1 MSARAAAEW
10 VLGEV
15 GLALTRVVDDAGWQ
29 DSIDEPELFSRARFQ
44 AVAAALAPMAAAR
57 LARLR
62 GEAVPTTTG
71 RIADLLLRELGD
83 ESVLAR
89 AYAEAPSPSIRGV
102 GLDAAEVELGEVHE
116 LVLGRGFS
124 VRGGRVRW
132 EGCDAGLHQLGS
144 YYTPAALADAAVGQV
159 AREWLAGR
167 TSRDLAG
174 ARVVDLSCGAGRFLV
189 AWVRHVRA
197 CLPSVRGAEAFAAL
211 AGVDVDPIAL
221 DLARVEIAVAAGV
234 GAASRFYPP

>member
-89 AYAEAPSPSIRGV
+89 AYAEAPSPSIRG
-102 GLDAAEVELGEVHE
+102 
-116 LVLGRGFS
+116 
-124 VRGGRVRW
+124 GGSMPQRSNSARSTN
-132 EGCDAGLHQLGS
+132 S
-144 YYTPAALADAAVGQV
+144 YSAAVS
-159 AREWLAGR
+159 A
-167 TSRDLAG
+167 
-174 ARVVDLSCGAGRFLV
+174 CGAVASVGRAATPGSTSSV
-189 AWVRHVRA
+189 AITPPPRLRMPRWVRSPA
-197 CLPSVRGAEAFAAL
+197 SGSP
-211 AGVDVDPIAL
+211 
-221 DLARVEIAVAAGV
+221 V
-234 GAASRFYPP
+234 GPPAT